1 MQRTNYQVTFSASRW
16 PSLEADI
23 LHKFQIFMLQ
33 LFHCENMTAEECQ
46 DYYRL
51 NAAMVEVF
59 YETLNHE
66 VIQESEAYGFVNLVA
81 DFGGHLGLW
90 LGRTSACIPFS
101 VITMIEVIVLLVET
115 DINVLPSKS

>member
-1 MQRTNYQVTFSASRW
+1 
-16 PSLEADI
+16 
-23 LHKFQIFMLQ
+23 
-33 LFHCENMTAEECQ
+33 MTAEECQ

-90 LGRTSACIPFS
+90 LGRDFRMHSVSKLDIHVISYCIQDFR
-101 VITMIEVIVLLVET
+101 
-115 DINVLPSKS
+115 